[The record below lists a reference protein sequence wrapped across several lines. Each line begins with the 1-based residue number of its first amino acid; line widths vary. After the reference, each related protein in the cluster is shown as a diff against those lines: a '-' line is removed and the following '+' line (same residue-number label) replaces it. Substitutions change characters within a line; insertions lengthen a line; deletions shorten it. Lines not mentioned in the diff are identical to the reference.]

1 MRKFILIL
9 YSHIHGNEAV
19 KKIAMKKLKENLKV
33 LEDKEFKARIT
44 EEKDVTF
51 DLFKDLCNLA
61 FKEQRSDSR
70 IQNVNIFWIKTTLQ
84 FSFIVFS

>member
-1 MRKFILIL
+1 MRKFMLIL

-44 EEKDVTF
+44 EAKDVTF

-70 IQNVNIFWIKTTLQ
+70 IQNVNIF
-84 FSFIVFS
+84 

>member
-1 MRKFILIL
+1 
-9 YSHIHGNEAV
+9 
-19 KKIAMKKLKENLKV
+19 MKKLKENLKV

-51 DLFKDLCNLA
+51 DLFKDLFNLA

-70 IQNVNIFWIKTTLQ
+70 IQNVNIFWIKDNFTIHVRC
-84 FSFIVFS
+84 FFMCDHV

>member
-1 MRKFILIL
+1 
-9 YSHIHGNEAV
+9 
-19 KKIAMKKLKENLKV
+19 MKKLKENLKV

-70 IQNVNIFWIKTTLQ
+70 IQNVNIF
-84 FSFIVFS
+84 